1 MPAAQS
7 SRSSAAAARKR
18 AGALGVTRKSALRHT
33 VRLTA
38 NFERNLADIE
48 RFLAEAKA
56 SQAYDALLDELLAT
70 VIPNLERF
78 PAIGRSFL
86 ANAAR
91 SVETTN
97 ALEALRAKLSALTPE
112 PDALREYILG
122 HYLVLYAQIDATLY
136 LLAIRHHRQLTFDFQ
151 SHWGGTSSLP

>member
-1 MPAAQS
+1 VAQS
-7 SRSSAAAARKR
+7 SRSSAAAARNTV
-18 AGALGVTRKSALRHT
+18 AVPVARKPV

-48 RFLAEAKA
+48 RFLTEAEAPKP
-56 SQAYDALLDELLAT
+56 YDALLDELLDT

-78 PAIGRSFL
+78 PGIGRPFL

-97 ALEALRAKLSALTPE
+97 ALEALRAKLSALTPDPE
-112 PDALREYILG
+112 ALREYIPD
-122 HYLVLYAQIDATLY
+122 HYLVPYAQVGGNFY
-136 LLAIRHHRQLTFDFQ
+136 LLAIRHHRQLSFDFQ
-151 SHWGGTSSLP
+151 SHWGGTSSMP

>member
-1 MPAAQS
+1 M
-7 SRSSAAAARKR
+7 ARKPVV
-18 AGALGVTRKSALRHT
+18 GPKVGLT

-48 RFLAEAKA
+48 RFLTEAEAPK
-56 SQAYDALLDELLAT
+56 AYDVLLDELLDT

-78 PAIGRSFL
+78 PGIGRPFL

-97 ALEALRAKLSALTPE
+97 ALEALRAKLSGLTPDLE
-112 PDALREYILG
+112 ALREYILD
-122 HYLVLYAQIDATLY
+122 HYLVLYAQIDANLY
-136 LLAIRHHRQLTFDFQ
+136 LLAIRHHRQLSFDFQ
-151 SHWGGTSSLP
+151 SLWGGTSVAERW